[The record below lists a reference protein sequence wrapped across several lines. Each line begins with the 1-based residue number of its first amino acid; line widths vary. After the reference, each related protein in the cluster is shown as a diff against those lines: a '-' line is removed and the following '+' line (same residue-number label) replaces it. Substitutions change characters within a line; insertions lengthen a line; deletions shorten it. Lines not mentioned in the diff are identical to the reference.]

1 MPGVPFFGKGT
12 IIINIGI
19 LETPSLVP
27 LHLLNIHLPVRYFS
41 YIKIFLFLTVNVLVV
56 STLPLK
62 VVGQEK
68 ISLLGDVLANILSLV
83 KE

>member
-41 YIKIFLFLTVNVLVV
+41 YIKIFLFLTVCF
-56 STLPLK
+56 SGKYSSFESGWTREDKPPWRCFSK
-62 VVGQEK
+62 YIKPG
-68 ISLLGDVLANILSLV
+68 
-83 KE
+83 